1 MALSGKLS
9 TSRTQITATINKTD
23 GRLSSIAPVTLRN
36 QQLEITE
43 VDDLD
48 NVVVSE
54 LSDNATLVYNANTNL
69 FEIKQ
74 LAIDIATKQL
84 DGGSF

>member
-1 MALSGKLS
+1 MA
-9 TSRTQITATINKTD
+9 TRITARINKTD
-23 GRLSSIAPVTLRN
+23 GRLSSVAPVTLRN

-48 NVVVSE
+48 NVIVSE
-54 LSDNATLVYNANTNL
+54 LADKATLVYNANTNL

-74 LAIDIATKQL
+74 LPVDITASQL

>member
-1 MALSGKLS
+1 MALNGRLS
-9 TSRTQITATINKTD
+9 ASRTQITATINKTD
-23 GRLSSIAPVTLRN
+23 GRLSSVAPVTLRN

-74 LAIDIATKQL
+74 LPVDITASQL

>member
-1 MALSGKLS
+1 MA
-9 TSRTQITATINKTD
+9 TRITARINKTD

-36 QQLEITE
+36 QQLETIE
-43 VDDLD
+43 IDDLN
-48 NVVVSE
+48 NVIVSE
-54 LSDNATLVYNANTNL
+54 LADNATLVYNANTNL

-74 LAIDIATKQL
+74 LAIDIATQQL